1 MTFSMHYELCL
12 GFCLFAF
19 GLFFVE
25 DCFKVLHGHI
35 KPPKWHL
42 KEPLIPVRWIVMR
55 LSVSMC
61 VIGSLICNQNDEL
74 HVILTILILQCSH
87 IKNDTPSL
95 CIPVATMG
103 NVSHHQKSCNF
114 ADLKHST
121 TITVLYW
128 IWQPRILTLTCSSS
142 YSVYKPST
150 WWSHSDLHLY
160 SICCLCSVK
169 VG

>member
-1 MTFSMHYELCL
+1 
-12 GFCLFAF
+12 
-19 GLFFVE
+19 
-25 DCFKVLHGHI
+25 
-35 KPPKWHL
+35 
-42 KEPLIPVRWIVMR
+42 MR

-142 YSVYKPST
+142 YSVYKPR
-150 WWSHSDLHLY
+150 WSHSDLHLY

-169 VG
+169 VGWLYFIMWVLSEVEREDLIVDGYSVLRTVQDTHI